1 MLFTTA
7 LVWILWMLS
16 CVQKYA
22 VIIAKSCPFCC
33 VFLSGVFSMDK
44 CLSTLPGKSS
54 RWQVIDMTAEI
65 YNAGYPSCLFCVQ
78 NDTLSLCCVGCSFC
92 GGWKILYRNASTQ
105 PMDLKVK
112 VAHTRLPILWFR
124 SWSQFLTVSLQVTRV
139 INLVV
144 GCHYF
149 PPGLQLL
156 PQPLRAVT
164 NFAAWLTEARWV
176 WTVCLRLLP
185 DSVATSIW
193 IRALLCLSPAR

>member
-1 MLFTTA
+1 
-7 LVWILWMLS
+7 
-16 CVQKYA
+16 
-22 VIIAKSCPFCC
+22 
-33 VFLSGVFSMDK
+33 MDK

-92 GGWKILYRNASTQ
+92 GGWKILYRNALTQ

-112 VAHTRLPILWFR
+112 VAHTRLPSLWFR
-124 SWSQFLTVSLQVTRV
+124 SWTQFLTVSLQVTQV

-164 NFAAWLTEARWV
+164 NFAAWLTEAWWV